1 MPTGGINKANLAEY
15 LEVPAV
21 VACGDSTH
29 PYSKIVH
36 AANID

>member
-21 VACGDSTH
+21 VACGDSTT
-29 PYSKIVH
+29 PIQR
-36 AANID
+36 